1 MRMPPAPRADRRTH
15 PGTDAR
21 RARWRE
27 PALLAGGVL
36 TAIAAWFVLVV
47 QAIAFGRTASSAVSW
62 VLLVL
67 ATLGAVACMFLAILL
82 ATRLVSLRPGHDPRD
97 EIHSPPPPPDVA
109 HTGPPRTSATP
120 APDYPASRTS
130 DTPPAPV
137 PPQRRPQDDAPTPRP
152 SGHRRAER
160 HRGQEAA
167 PRREGGARRAPKRRR
182 GAPTD

>member
-1 MRMPPAPRADRRTH
+1 MPPAPRADRRTH

-47 QAIAFGRTASSAVSW
+47 QAIAFGRTASSAASW

-97 EIHSPPPPPDVA
+97 EIRTPPPPADA
-109 HTGPPRTSATP
+109 
-120 APDYPASRTS
+120 ASTS
-130 DTPPAPV
+130 DQPADRTVGTSPGPV
-137 PPQRRPQDDAPTPRP
+137 PPQRRPEGQGIADDSATARP

-160 HRGQEAA
+160 HRGQDSG